1 MNYILK
7 YLILVIITIV
17 IACEIHLNRNQR
29 YKNRKLIFSFWEPL
43 GKIPGYLRLCIKT
56 WEKFLPDYSIK
67 ILDYIGV
74 KKYLGEALFSSIIDR
89 KMALSMQAD
98 AIRVALLNKYG
109 GIWMDTDTI
118 ILSKDFIKEFE
129 SFELAMIGES
139 KNNFQYIGFIFS
151 SNHSHILQEWL
162 RQIIKNTKNYKYIME
177 NKNNSNIW
185 KNAKKNKIKFDY
197 LGNKIIDPI
206 IKRIYINTKKY
217 FRLDS
222 SKIKCFPE
230 RYTNNSLNISEKY
243 REFYFKKGDPKK
255 VLQHSKSL
263 ILLHNSWTPS
273 KYKIMSEKEFLKQD
287 ILLSKLLSQILN
299 K

>member
-109 GIWMDTDTI
+109 GIWMDILDLFFLQTI
-118 ILSKDFIKEFE
+118 LIYC
-129 SFELAMIGES
+129 
-139 KNNFQYIGFIFS
+139 KNG
-151 SNHSHILQEWL
+151 
-162 RQIIKNTKNYKYIME
+162 
-177 NKNNSNIW
+177 
-185 KNAKKNKIKFDY
+185 
-197 LGNKIIDPI
+197 
-206 IKRIYINTKKY
+206 
-217 FRLDS
+217 
-222 SKIKCFPE
+222 
-230 RYTNNSLNISEKY
+230 
-243 REFYFKKGDPKK
+243 
-255 VLQHSKSL
+255 
-263 ILLHNSWTPS
+263 
-273 KYKIMSEKEFLKQD
+273 
-287 ILLSKLLSQILN
+287 
-299 K
+299 